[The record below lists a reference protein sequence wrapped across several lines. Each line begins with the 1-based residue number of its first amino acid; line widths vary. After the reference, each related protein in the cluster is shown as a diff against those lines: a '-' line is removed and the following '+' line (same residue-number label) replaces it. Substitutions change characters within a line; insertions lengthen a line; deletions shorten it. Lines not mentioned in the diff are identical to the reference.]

1 MLGMIDINKTSAYEF
16 INDLEDKLLEDAK
29 IVDSDFNKILDL
41 IIKDG
46 QVIKDTDYKLY
57 RARVYDKE
65 DVYDKFNGCVHVEDQ
80 FKGFDKEESFVNL
93 TKVQSQG
100 RANVKGMPCLY
111 ASEDK
116 KTCTLEVC
124 PKKGVAVSIASIVLK
139 EKLTLLDFSRT
150 VNVTAGTFDN
160 IQETE
165 WKNDFKFY
173 ISHEMNLPIFDESKY
188 VLTQYVTKY
197 AKNKGMDG
205 IIYDSTS
212 YLADRDYC
220 KSGKNVAIF
229 NYEKCEA
236 VSSKLYLVNSIDID
250 MTEFNDQREGQ
261 CKY

>member
-1 MLGMIDINKTSAYEF
+1 MLGMIDINKTS
-16 INDLEDKLLEDAK
+16 
-29 IVDSDFNKILDL
+29 
-41 IIKDG
+41 
-46 QVIKDTDYKLY
+46 
-57 RARVYDKE
+57 
-65 DVYDKFNGCVHVEDQ
+65 
-80 FKGFDKEESFVNL
+80 
-93 TKVQSQG
+93 
-100 RANVKGMPCLY
+100 
-111 ASEDK
+111 
-116 KTCTLEVC
+116 
-124 PKKGVAVSIASIVLK
+124 
-139 EKLTLLDFSRT
+139 
-150 VNVTAGTFDN
+150 GTFDN

-261 CKY
+261 CQC